1 MEYTVVGDAVNL
13 ASRLCNEASSGQII
27 VEEKLYQKLIEEHV
41 LVATAPRQIKVRGK
55 SELITIYAV
64 QDIEHRHPMMLEQ
77 LIDDL
82 LHEQVSA

>member
-1 MEYTVVGDAVNL
+1 
-13 ASRLCNEASSGQII
+13 
-27 VEEKLYQKLIEEHV
+27 V